1 MRSVGLDF
9 GTSTILIAVREG
21 DLPPRVVPIGSK
33 TSWIPSIAG
42 VDSRGSIVV
51 GEAAEKLPR
60 DRQIRDLKTEIGKG
74 HQLDPSFGVRLEEVL
89 EALLAHAVEL
99 GRKRDSSLF
108 GKGDQ
113 VFVGCPSMW
122 TLEPRK
128 LLSNAL
134 KKVGIPVG
142 VADLVEEPVA
152 AGIGWVAEREFEKD
166 PLDLGE
172 LLVVD
177 AGGGTLDVAVLGFG
191 LPTEGSEKASRLRV
205 ERMFVL
211 ASDSLQGSGG
221 DLDRKLAEQISRDLG
236 KTDATSLEFLDAAR
250 TLKESLSTRESSTVR
265 LPSGKEVKVD
275 RPGFEKS
282 VSQSIKDFVETG
294 VRTTRAALLRF
305 DRSADPAEIRQ
316 CAPSDLSSLVG
327 LLRWDTK
334 QKNGKVGKPISD
346 PEPFPAMVL
355 MVGGTSLVPK
365 FQSDIQE
372 IFSHS
377 AVVLSKEPQLAVVV
391 GLTYSDRVS
400 GLNMPR
406 PPWNIVVEG
415 VLDAKVVRSEVLH
428 KAFEPLFTWEEML
441 KGHTHTGVQFNSK
454 EGQFRFAIQDPV
466 DSQKRYEIDDRTWA
480 GDVNFKFYST
490 GDMVISDSKKVVVKR
505 LRGWP
510 QHGRSLLT
518 DVLENRRWTDHP
530 YPHH

>member
-21 DLPPRVVPIGSK
+21 DLPPRVIPIGSK

-74 HQLDPSFGVRLEEVL
+74 HGLDPSFGVRLEEVL

-128 LLSNAL
+128 KLSDAL

-191 LPTEGSEKASRLRV
+191 LPIEGSEKESRLRV

-221 DLDRKLAEQISRDLG
+221 DLDRKVAEHISRDLG

-250 TLKESLSTRESSTVR
+250 TLKESLSTVESSTVR
-265 LPSGKEVKVD
+265 LPSGKEVKID
-275 RPGFEKS
+275 RSGFEKS
-282 VSQSIKDFVETG
+282 VSQSIKDFVQTA
-294 VRTTRAALLRF
+294 VFSCRASFLRF
-305 DRSADPAEIRQ
+305 DRSVDPADIRK
-316 CAPSDLSSLVG
+316 CAPSEFGKFVHSLS
-327 LLRWDTK
+327 W
-334 QKNGKVGKPISD
+334 GKKKSGKPQLG
-346 PEPFPAMVL
+346 PEPFPAAVL

-365 FQSDIQE
+365 FQNDVRA
-372 IFSHS
+372 IFG
-377 AVVLSKEPQLAVVV
+377 AVPVIVPKDPQLAVVL
-391 GLTYSDRVS
+391 GLTQSDRMMS
-400 GLNMPR
+400 LNMPR
-406 PPWNIVVEG
+406 PPVNIIVEKLEDG
-415 VLDAKVVRSEVLH
+415 QFVHLETLH
-428 KAFEPLFTWEEML
+428 TAFDPMHTWQGML
-441 KGHTHTGVQFNSK
+441 KGETHSGVQFNFKAGSY
-454 EGQFRFAIQDPV
+454 RFVLQDPV
-466 DSQKRYEIDDRTWA
+466 DRQKRDVFFDRVWS
-480 GDVNFKFYST
+480 GKGNFKYYST
-490 GDMVISDSKKVVVKR
+490 GDLVIRDDRHSELARVK
-505 LRGWP
+505 GWP
-510 QHGRSLLT
+510 QHGKSLE
-518 DVLENRRWTDHP
+518 VLIHGNSDWTIQP
-530 YPHH
+530 YPHK